1 MNAIVAVITP
11 TKNRLRLL
19 CETMDSVKR
28 QTFDAWEHIVVDD
41 GSDDGT
47 REEVA
52 KRAATDSRIRYI
64 RRTCERSGANVCRNI
79 GISESSAEFIVFL
92 DSDDLL
98 ERHCLSQRI
107 EALERN
113 RDLDF
118 AVFPGFVFTKTIGDR
133 EHLFSPTTLGS
144 DLDRLLLLDH
154 PWEITGPIW
163 RRATLE
169 KLGLFSEQLP
179 SWQDVDLHVR
189 ALVTGARYLK
199 FDVPDH
205 HIRWQHDPSKT
216 SALQFQSPEHLERGM
231 MTVHSFHQLLS
242 QAGLAS
248 WYRRRILGGLIF
260 LLAEGWTRNRRL
272 VTGLLLWF
280 SAYRNGLASLS
291 VHCTGACVLIAFRL
305 RVLIPAHNERLLERF
320 KVAVGFR
327 V

>member
-11 TKNRLRLL
+11 TKNRLKLL
-19 CETMDSVKR
+19 CEAIDSVQR
-28 QTFDAWEHIVVDD
+28 QSFDAWEHIIVDD

-47 REEVA
+47 CEEVT
-52 KRAATDSRIRYI
+52 RRMAADSRIRYV
-64 RRTCERSGANVCRNI
+64 RRVGERSGANVCRNI
-79 GISESSAEFIVFL
+79 GIAESSGEFIVFL

-98 ERHCLSQRI
+98 EPHCLSQRI

-133 EHLFSPTTLGS
+133 NHLFSPTTLGS
-144 DLDRLLLLDH
+144 DLDRFLLLDH
-154 PWEITGPIW
+154 PWEITGPVW

-189 ALVTGARYLK
+189 ALVAGARYLK
-199 FDVPDH
+199 FDMPDH

-231 MTVHSFHQLLS
+231 MTVHSFHRLLS
-242 QAGLAS
+242 QAGLVS

-260 LLAEGWTRNRRL
+260 LLAERWTRNRRL
-272 VTGLLLWF
+272 LKGMLLWF
-280 SAYRNGLASLS
+280 SAYRNGFASFPLY
-291 VHCTGACVLIAFRL
+291 CMGICVLITYSL
-305 RVLIPAHNERLLERF
+305 RVLVPAYNERLLERF
-320 KVAVGFR
+320 RAAVGFP